1 MLADRAPG
9 DGLPT
14 HWLAALDAVADACAA
29 EHTTS
34 APTGLVARRLHG
46 GNGPHAART
55 LLRALRRH
63 GYLESTDDRE
73 QGAALRWTLTTA
85 GDRARSKAPTHQV

>member
-1 MLADRAPG
+1 MVADRAPG

-29 EHTTS
+29 EHAAS

-46 GNGPHAART
+46 ANGPHAART

-63 GYLESTDDRE
+63 GYLESIQDGE
-73 QGAALRWTLTTA
+73 EGAPLRWTLTTA
-85 GDRARSKAPTHQV
+85 GGHARSKALTPQG